1 MEFAKWFRP
10 LCFLLLTGC
19 IHVITIA
26 TFQTSLSVYD
36 MLSKKAVLIRLI
48 HTQFENLLP
57 ILTSVRICWS
67 ISWLIF
73 SALMALSLQLTLTAS
88 VWFSYNRTESL
99 YCLAGAGVTLGIV
112 FIDVVAL
119 LGWDLMSKTFK
130 QFVIYLNN
138 LFHNII
144 KIVQSKI

>member
-1 MEFAKWFRP
+1 MQKRMEFAKWFRP
-10 LCFLLLTGC
+10 LCLILLTGC

-36 MLSKKAVLIRLI
+36 MLSEKAVLIRLI
-48 HTQFENLLP
+48 HTKFENMLP
-57 ILTSVRICWS
+57 ILTTVRLCWS

-73 SALMALSLQLTLTAS
+73 SALMALSLQLILTAS
-88 VWFSYNRTESL
+88 VWFGFNRTESC

-119 LGWDLMSKTFK
+119 
-130 QFVIYLNN
+130 VA
-138 LFHNII
+138 
-144 KIVQSKI
+144 